1 MMKQWAYIVD
11 GVLHEIIDDVVEVDG
26 REVPIEERYRPDF
39 VEQLVPHVP
48 PAEGGGE

>member
-26 REVPIEERYRPDF
+26 REVPIEERYRPDY
-39 VEQLVPHVP
+39 VEQLVLYTAPV
-48 PAEGGGE
+48 AGDDE